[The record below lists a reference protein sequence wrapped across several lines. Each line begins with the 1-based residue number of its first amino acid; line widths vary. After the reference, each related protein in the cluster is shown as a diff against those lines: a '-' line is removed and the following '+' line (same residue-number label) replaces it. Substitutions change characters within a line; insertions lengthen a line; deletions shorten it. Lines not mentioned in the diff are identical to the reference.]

1 MTQNSVLNFCIPSGL
16 IEGSKNKTNE
26 AEIKLMKRLVQFYQ
40 SEKKLHWIYKNTAV
54 SSVKQSFKKPTCGL
68 AAVSMAINMLETDTE
83 ERNYIEELLQ
93 LAINMKITKQGEMF
107 SAENMSLLVGKKFKR
122 KCKVVTF
129 DKRTVISNLLDGKP
143 ILVPYDADSNYSP
156 CCKTGHRSHW
166 AVLTGVACGIPDEL
180 FCSMSNTDLS
190 ETLSNVNKIKENINV
205 ETDLAQK
212 LLTSENIQVFAKH
225 GNSSF
230 LTIWSLDDL
239 LKSNLNLTERRPDR
253 NWDDLYCPFDLR
265 KSLRGLAVKIF

>member
-1 MTQNSVLNFCIPSGL
+1 M
-16 IEGSKNKTNE
+16 
-26 AEIKLMKRLVQFYQ
+26 
-40 SEKKLHWIYKNTAV
+40 
-54 SSVKQSFKKPTCGL
+54 
-68 AAVSMAINMLETDTE
+68 
-83 ERNYIEELLQ
+83 
-93 LAINMKITKQGEMF
+93 
-107 SAENMSLLVGKKFKR
+107 
-122 KCKVVTF
+122 
-129 DKRTVISNLLDGKP
+129 
-143 ILVPYDADSNYSP
+143 
-156 CCKTGHRSHW
+156 
-166 AVLTGVACGIPDEL
+166 ACGIPDEL

-212 LLTSENIQVFAKH
+212 LLSSENIQVFAKH